1 VLSNDA
7 YYFGVIP
14 VIAKTAAAYGVDP
27 VLIARASLLGQ
38 PVHVLSPL
46 VAAVYLVAGLLE
58 TDVGALQRFGL
69 KWASLLVLILI
80 VSAILTGALW

>member
-1 VLSNDA
+1 
-7 YYFGVIP
+7 
-14 VIAKTAAAYGVDP
+14 
-27 VLIARASLLGQ
+27 
-38 PVHVLSPL
+38 VLSPL